1 MSFDVNVYK
10 TMFNHDIWNM
20 QERLKEEIALKL
32 RKISKFN
39 LKENWTS

>member
-1 MSFDVNVYK
+1 
-10 TMFNHDIWNM
+10 MFNHDIWNM
-20 QERLKEEIALKL
+20 QEWLNKEITLKL